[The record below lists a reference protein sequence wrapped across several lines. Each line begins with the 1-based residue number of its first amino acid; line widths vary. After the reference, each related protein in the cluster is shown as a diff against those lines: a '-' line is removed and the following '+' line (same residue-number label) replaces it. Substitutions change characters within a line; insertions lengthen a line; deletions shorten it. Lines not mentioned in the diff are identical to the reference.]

1 MILEELLKKGFL
13 VRETVKPH
21 EIHGLYE
28 IVDRDL
34 KDSFTQELSDDWRFG
49 IAYNA
54 ALKLATILVLH
65 AGYRVRGN
73 GFHLNTIQLIPQFLG
88 KKFQEYADYLDICR
102 GKRNLL
108 EYDSIGGVGPDDVQ
122 ELQEFVQEFQEIV
135 RTHTNKEPSSI
146 ME

>member
-1 MILEELLKKGFL
+1 MILEELLKKGQV
-13 VRETVKPH
+13 VRETAKPH

-88 KKFQEYADYLDICR
+88 KKFQKYADYLDICR

-108 EYDSIGGVGPDDVQ
+108 EYDSIGGVGPDDVL
-122 ELQEFVQEFQEIV
+122 ELQEFVKEFKKVVQAQC
-135 RTHTNKEPSSI
+135 KQD
-146 ME
+146 